1 MSRVLLITPARD
13 EAAHLETTIRAMA
26 AQSRTPDLWLIVDDG
41 SSDQTPHIL
50 ERFAAELPFLKTLR
64 APRHA
69 ESRGT
74 DGLAIAA
81 EARAFNAALASVDA
95 DADFGVILGGSGC
108 GEQMAANKVRGVR
121 AALCHCVFTAEIARA
136 HNDANVLVMGAKVV
150 APDLAERILAVWL
163 ATQFKGGRHQVRV
176 DQISA
181 IERGESL
188 V

>member
-1 MSRVLLITPARD
+1 MRI
-13 EAAHLETTIRAMA
+13 
-26 AQSRTPDLWLIVDDG
+26 
-41 SSDQTPHIL
+41 
-50 ERFAAELPFLKTLR
+50 
-64 APRHA
+64 
-69 ESRGT
+69 
-74 DGLAIAA
+74 AIAA
-81 EARAFNAALASVDA
+81 DHNAVSMKSRLSAWLQERGHQIDDRGVHDGGEIA
-95 DADFGVILGGSGC
+95 DYPQLCADVGNRVVGGDDDFGVILGGSGC

-163 ATQFKGGRHQVRV
+163 ETQFKGGRHQLRV

-181 IERGESL
+181 LDRGESL

>member
-1 MSRVLLITPARD
+1 MRI
-13 EAAHLETTIRAMA
+13 
-26 AQSRTPDLWLIVDDG
+26 
-41 SSDQTPHIL
+41 
-50 ERFAAELPFLKTLR
+50 
-64 APRHA
+64 
-69 ESRGT
+69 
-74 DGLAIAA
+74 AIAA
-81 EARAFNAALASVDA
+81 DHNAVSMKSRLSAWLTERGHQIDDRGAHDANEVADYPPLCADVGNRVVDG
-95 DADFGVILGGSGC
+95 DDDFGVILGGSGC

-150 APDLAERILAVWL
+150 APDLAERILTVWL
-163 ATQFKGGRHQVRV
+163 ATQFKGGRHQLRV

>member
-1 MSRVLLITPARD
+1 MRI
-13 EAAHLETTIRAMA
+13 
-26 AQSRTPDLWLIVDDG
+26 
-41 SSDQTPHIL
+41 
-50 ERFAAELPFLKTLR
+50 
-64 APRHA
+64 
-69 ESRGT
+69 
-74 DGLAIAA
+74 AIAA
-81 EARAFNAALASVDA
+81 DHNAVSMRSRLSAWLQERGHQIDDRGVHDGGEIA
-95 DADFGVILGGSGC
+95 DYPQLCADVGNRVVGGDDDFGVILGGSGC

-163 ATQFKGGRHQVRV
+163 ETQFKGGRHQLRV

-181 IERGESL
+181 LDRGESL

>member
-1 MSRVLLITPARD
+1 MRI
-13 EAAHLETTIRAMA
+13 
-26 AQSRTPDLWLIVDDG
+26 
-41 SSDQTPHIL
+41 
-50 ERFAAELPFLKTLR
+50 
-64 APRHA
+64 
-69 ESRGT
+69 
-74 DGLAIAA
+74 AIAA
-81 EARAFNAALASVDA
+81 DHNAVSMKSRLSAWLAERGHQVDDRGVHDAGEVA
-95 DADFGVILGGSGC
+95 DYPPLCADVGNQVVDGDDDFGVILGGSGC

-150 APDLAERILAVWL
+150 APDLAERILTVWL
-163 ATQFKGGRHQVRV
+163 ATQFKGGRHQLRV

>member
-1 MSRVLLITPARD
+1 MRI
-13 EAAHLETTIRAMA
+13 
-26 AQSRTPDLWLIVDDG
+26 
-41 SSDQTPHIL
+41 
-50 ERFAAELPFLKTLR
+50 
-64 APRHA
+64 
-69 ESRGT
+69 
-74 DGLAIAA
+74 AIAA
-81 EARAFNAALASVDA
+81 DHNAVSMKSRLSGWLAERGHQIDDRGVQDAGEIADYPPLCVDVGSRVV
-95 DADFGVILGGSGC
+95 DGDDDFGVILGGSGC

-163 ATQFKGGRHQVRV
+163 ATQFKGGRHQLRV

>member
-1 MSRVLLITPARD
+1 MRI
-13 EAAHLETTIRAMA
+13 
-26 AQSRTPDLWLIVDDG
+26 
-41 SSDQTPHIL
+41 
-50 ERFAAELPFLKTLR
+50 
-64 APRHA
+64 
-69 ESRGT
+69 
-74 DGLAIAA
+74 AIAA
-81 EARAFNAALASVDA
+81 DHNAVSMKSRLSAWLTERGHQIDDRGAHDANEVADYPPLCADVGNRVVDG
-95 DADFGVILGGSGC
+95 DNDFGVILGGSGC

-150 APDLAERILAVWL
+150 APDLAERILTVWL
-163 ATQFKGGRHQVRV
+163 ATQFKGGRHQLRV

>member
-1 MSRVLLITPARD
+1 MRI
-13 EAAHLETTIRAMA
+13 
-26 AQSRTPDLWLIVDDG
+26 
-41 SSDQTPHIL
+41 
-50 ERFAAELPFLKTLR
+50 
-64 APRHA
+64 
-69 ESRGT
+69 
-74 DGLAIAA
+74 AIAA
-81 EARAFNAALASVDA
+81 DHNAVSMKSRLSAWLLERGHHVDDRGVHGASEVADYPPLCADVGNHVVDG
-95 DADFGVILGGSGC
+95 DDDFGVILGGSGC

-150 APDLAERILAVWL
+150 APDLAERILTVWL
-163 ATQFKGGRHQVRV
+163 ATQFKGGRHQLRV